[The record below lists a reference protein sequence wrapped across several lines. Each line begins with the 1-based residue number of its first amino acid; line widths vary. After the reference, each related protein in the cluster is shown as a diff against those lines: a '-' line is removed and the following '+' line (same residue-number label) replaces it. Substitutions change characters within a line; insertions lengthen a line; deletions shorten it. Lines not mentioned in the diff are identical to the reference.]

1 MSHPAASR
9 ALDPRPAEARMLA
22 GLGACL
28 HPSCVVRI
36 EHAADPDPRRPCWS
50 CWGEPRGYDGD
61 LEGLLGAI
69 DACRA
74 RHPGDQIRL
83 RIDDLRWHSA
93 LALVVHRPR
102 PLIPA

>member
-1 MSHPAASR
+1 MSHSVASR

-28 HPSCVVRI
+28 NPSCVVRI

-61 LEGLLGAI
+61 LERVLGAI

-83 RIDDLRWHSA
+83 CIDDPRSHSA

-102 PLIPA
+102 SPIPA